1 MADEDADDL
10 YEDIDDSPIFGSSAD
25 KAVPTTAVTAT
36 TTITTAATAG
46 SASRPRSLVEEV
58 QFLQQK
64 SAKLERENQILKRN
78 MGTLY
83 RTATAELQRKDKEI
97 LRLTTE
103 ADKAAQAKARLASN
117 S

>member
-1 MADEDADDL
+1 MADDDADDL

-25 KAVPTTAVTAT
+25 KSVSTTAVAATAV
-36 TTITTAATAG
+36 TTAAGG

-58 QFLQQK
+58 QFLQEK

-103 ADKAAQAKARLASN
+103 VDQAARAKARLASN
-117 S
+117 A

>member
-1 MADEDADDL
+1 MADDDADDL
-10 YEDIDDSPIFGSSAD
+10 YEDIDDSPIFGSSTD
-25 KAVPTTAVTAT
+25 KSVSATAVAAT
-36 TTITTAATAG
+36 SVTTAAGG

-58 QFLQQK
+58 QFLQEK

-103 ADKAAQAKARLASN
+103 VDQAARAKARLASN
-117 S
+117 A